1 MIHDERCVRL
11 QESGGA
17 KLDHDADSAWS
28 ARRFELYNSRAFLF
42 FAAIL
47 ASVAVFFCLLF
58 LLLRFSERCC
68 FLFFALCSF
77 SALVFFEV
85 A

>member
-1 MIHDERCVRL
+1 VPSPTTMP
-11 QESGGA
+11 
-17 KLDHDADSAWS
+17 
-28 ARRFELYNSRAFLF
+28 
-42 FAAIL
+42 IL
-47 ASVAVFFCLLF
+47 LGLLVATSSTTLVLF

-77 SALVFFEV
+77 SALVFFQV